1 MPTHE
6 RGGILP
12 RLPTAA
18 PVTPPASPDSKT
30 TWRVL
35 GAVALWLAFA
45 SGLGLSGALY
55 KAPAAVFA
63 NLVGGLT
70 LVLLAT
76 LWRAK
81 PLRAWALSAP
91 LRPLVLVHLARLA
104 SLAFIGL
111 YLRSE
116 VPAAFA
122 IPAAAGDSAVALL
135 AIPIAL
141 WALPPTTPRRWTA
154 VLLWNVFGLADLLLA
169 TARGLKLAF
178 ISVELMVPLSAFPLV
193 LVPLAVVPLGIA
205 SHAVVFARL
214 WTMRREVEGL
224 V

>member
-1 MPTHE
+1 ML
-6 RGGILP
+6 GL
-12 RLPTAA
+12 LAA
-18 PVTPPASPDSKT
+18 
-30 TWRVL
+30 
-35 GAVALWLAFA
+35 WLAA
-45 SGLGLSGALY
+45 AAGVGLSGVLVR
-55 KAPAAVFA
+55 APAAVFA
-63 NLVGGLT
+63 GLVGGLT
-70 LVLLAT
+70 VLTLVA

-81 PLRAWALSAP
+81 PLRAWALGAP
-91 LRPLVLVHLARLA
+91 LRPLVLVHLVRFA

-111 YLRSE
+111 YLNSE

-135 AIPIAL
+135 AIPVAL

-193 LVPLAVVPLGIA
+193 LVPLALVPLGIA
-205 SHAVVFARL
+205 AHALVFARL